1 MKKIYSILLF
11 LFLVIIPI
19 SADSEKQLLDEA
31 LFESAITA
39 QQKIA
44 INKYFQNV
52 IIKKQFDIKRLED
65 KLLISYGGK
74 IQRDREIKEHIKN
87 EIFILQNEINFYK
100 IASNELR

>member
-11 LFLVIIPI
+11 LFLMIVPI

-39 QQKIA
+39 QQKVA
-44 INKYFQNV
+44 VNKYFQNV
-52 IIKKQFDIKRLED
+52 IAKKESDIKRLED
-65 KLLISYGGK
+65 KLLMSYGGK
-74 IQRDREIKEHIKN
+74 VQRDKEIKEHIKS
-87 EIFILQNEINFYK
+87 EITVLQSEINFYK